1 MQTNYISK
9 GKELLKLLINNG
21 FEGYFVGEAVRNSI
35 MNIDFKR
42 ADIITNAR
50 IEDLR
55 RINSFIFNDC
65 ATLLDN
71 NVLKVVYQDYDFYFK
86 SFSSIQS
93 DLNDNRTKLTKHY
106 SSNLLDEL
114 YTKDFTIDAIAMSYS
129 GKITDAYNG
138 TDDIK
143 NKKIRTIV
151 NPKARFNTYPLDML
165 EAFKIV
171 SELKFQISDKTF
183 QAIVKKSKLLLN
195 VNKEDIYNYFKEILN
210 NPYSKKALS
219 NMMSGGIYK
228 NIPSLAKGL
237 KAASRFNKQISVDEL
252 LLASFVLNEK
262 MDEDYLAYVEN
273 REIFEKIFNCAFNNK
288 KAIYDPMTLFL
299 NKEEVCLEAN
309 FINYLVGRDH
319 LRTKNIKKDYS
330 ELLIKDYNE
339 LQYNAQDISR
349 ITNLDK
355 DDKIIN
361 EILNKVVLNIL
372 NETLKNDYEEIERF
386 VLKELSTKNI
396 YFDVSKEEI
405 AEKVVERSDDEVIQS
420 TINSDYSPKAILSED
435 EENVGESL
443 EEADDYTNHR
453 LRMLEERLDEQDRLL
468 QEKNERLQ
476 ELENQ
481 KILEATT
488 KLVNASMDLVKHDS
502 QLINVIKDKEN
513 FELEYRAF
521 ILEYLEKE
529 NNKDEQ

>member
-21 FEGYFVGEAVRNSI
+21 FEGYFVGEAVRNTI
-35 MNIDFKR
+35 MSIDFKR
-42 ADIITNAR
+42 ADIITNAK
-50 IEDLR
+50 IEDLK

-93 DLNDNRTKLTKHY
+93 ELNDNRSKLTKHY

-129 GKITDAYNG
+129 GKVTDAYNG

-143 NKKIRTIV
+143 NKKIRTII

-171 SELKFQISDKTF
+171 AELKFQISDKTF
-183 QAIVKKSKLLLN
+183 QAIVKKAKLLLN
-195 VNKEDIYNYFKEILN
+195 VNKEDIYNYFKVILEA
-210 NPYSKKALS
+210 PYAKKAIS

-237 KAASRFNKQISVDEL
+237 KAISRYNKPISVDEL
-252 LLASFVLNEK
+252 LLASFVLNGQI
-262 MDEDYLAYVEN
+262 DEDYLSYVEN
-273 REIFEKIFNCAFNNK
+273 REVFEKIFNCALNNK
-288 KAIYDPMTLFL
+288 KALYDPMTLFL
-299 NKEEVCLEAN
+299 NKEEICLEAN
-309 FINYLVGRDH
+309 FINYLVNRDH
-319 LRTKNIKKDYS
+319 LRTKNIKKDYND
-330 ELLIKDYNE
+330 LIIKDYNE
-339 LQYNAQDISR
+339 LQYNASDIER
-349 ITNLDK
+349 ITNLSQDEEQVQ
-355 DDKIIN
+355 

-372 NETLKNDYEEIERF
+372 NETLRNDYEEIERF

-396 YFDVSKEEI
+396 YFDVSKEEVE
-405 AEKVVERSDDEVIQS
+405 EKEVRSDDEVIQS
-420 TINSDYSPKAILSED
+420 TINSDYSPKALLSED
-435 EENVGESL
+435 EEQVSDSL
-443 EEADDYTNHR
+443 ENDDYTNHR

-488 KLVNASMDLVKHDS
+488 KLVNASMDQIRHDS
-502 QLINVIKDKEN
+502 QLINVIKDKDN